1 MRAPSLTALV
11 AAVLLA
17 FAGPVAA
24 QSGGVFI
31 DPGSPTAKEYGI
43 PLETARRQANP
54 GADPKAPIQQGEH
67 ASPLFGEGI
76 STASGRGTKADGS
89 SGSPSTKGSGA
100 GAGAGAGMTPPQV
113 LQAASNPGTPTG
125 GASTPAV
132 VVAVA
137 FGVLVLGGG
146 TGLLLRR
153 RRG

>member
-17 FAGPVAA
+17 FASPAAA

-89 SGSPSTKGSGA
+89 SGSPSTNGSGS
-100 GAGAGAGMTPPQV
+100 GAGMTPPQV

-132 VVAVA
+132 VDAVA

-146 TGLLLRR
+146 AGLLLRR
-153 RRG
+153 RRD